1 MEHLGQVKKRGLSTI
16 NRMNFES
23 LESFIRDKM
32 SMTHIY
38 QPVMIKEILKSD
50 DQATTKEIARE
61 FIDWDDSLL

>member
-23 LESFIRDKM
+23 LEGFIKDKM

-38 QPVMIKEILKSD
+38 QSVMIKEILKSD
-50 DQATTKEIARE
+50 DRATTKEIARE